1 MDTTVLYTQR
11 NLNSSLIIFIG
22 GLLGSIFGLLSSY
35 GTIMSIVEDFTDKVN
50 NKYKRKQTLKKIN
63 MNKKIILRNWE
74 KYNLEPKFANED
86 NTKIIHPIQ
95 LDMLIN

>member
-1 MDTTVLYTQR
+1 
-11 NLNSSLIIFIG
+11 
-22 GLLGSIFGLLSSY
+22 
-35 GTIMSIVEDFTDKVN
+35 MSIVEDFTDKVN